1 MIQVAIEKYKKVQES
16 NRNEA
21 EKFSGKIVKIK
32 GFPGNKKVKI
42 FWIMCGSM
50 KNKNKCI
57 LGIRGNSNWL
67 RNFSENKS
75 KVKTSN

>member
-1 MIQVAIEKYKKVQES
+1 MIQVAIEKYKKVQDLTWTET
-16 NRNEA
+16 
-21 EKFSGKIVKIK
+21 EKLSGKRIKIT
-32 GFPGNKKVKI
+32 GFPRDKKVKI

-67 RNFSENKS
+67 RNFSENES